1 MVLHYT
7 LWGWHIFLY
16 FLRWP
21 YSYCNVT
28 VQITQNTALRFYRQT
43 KYNIQKK
50 TLHWY
55 NCGIEKK
62 MMYLTPILLTVF
74 LCPTVVKFQNSFL
87 TYINKFLILNP
98 TSKRKAKKKFNVFI
112 FCVLRVCDEVNI
124 TKHAFGRLLL
134 NPVLFCSTIYTYFF
148 VLYIKEWTK
157 KPDSV
162 VVALQSYFISYTL

>member
-1 MVLHYT
+1 MK
-7 LWGWHIFLY
+7 
-16 FLRWP
+16 
-21 YSYCNVT
+21 
-28 VQITQNTALRFYRQT
+28 NTTYRRS
-43 KYNIQKK
+43 KHKK

-55 NCGIEKK
+55 NYGIEKK

-74 LCPTVVKFQNSFL
+74 LCPTVVKIQNSFL

-98 TSKRKAKKKFNVFI
+98 TSKPKKAKTKIKHKKLMCSYFG
-112 FCVLRVCDEVNI
+112 VLRVCDEVNI

-134 NPVLFCSTIYTYFF
+134 DPVLFCSTIYIYIYYFF